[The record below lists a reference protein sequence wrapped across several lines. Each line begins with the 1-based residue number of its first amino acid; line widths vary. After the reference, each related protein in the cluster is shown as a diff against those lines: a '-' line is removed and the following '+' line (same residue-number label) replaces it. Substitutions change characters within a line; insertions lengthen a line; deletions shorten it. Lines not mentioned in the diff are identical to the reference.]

1 MRDEKTNNMISV
13 FKSFLS
19 KTSNISDNSYK
30 LIVLCLCTLAI
41 VYFSLA
47 QPLGVPRDYAPYI
60 ASFDSSRAAEWS
72 KVISSQHS
80 WEPGFMLVIFL
91 LAKAIPDNVYV
102 FLCIVLFASAF
113 KLALLYSLSSA
124 IGYALAMVLFFFKYF
139 PLQDF
144 NQLRGALAI
153 GFLMLVYYQWTMRGN
168 LWLAVVFSTCAVLFH
183 YLAAAVL
190 PFLFLAS
197 NPLVLRRLYA
207 FGFGIL
213 LFGLIATSEHYALP
227 YLAEAIPRL
236 RFYIGGDATP
246 AVSSFLSPVFYPEFF
261 LLAVSAF
268 FWKDCTDNMKR
279 VVALQMVG
287 FAIFYGFFEFGAI
300 GTRIREAFSVFWLF
314 YVADFSRV
322 TVHLKTAILVFVLMN
337 IALGS
342 YLFYFSDYL
351 KH

>member
-1 MRDEKTNNMISV
+1 MISA
-13 FKSFLS
+13 FKSFLP
-19 KTSNISDNSYK
+19 KTKNISDNSYK
-30 LIVLCLCTLAI
+30 LIVLCLCTIAI

-60 ASFDSSRAAEWS
+60 ASIDHARAVGWSQIFSS
-72 KVISSQHS
+72 KHS
-80 WEPGFMLVIFL
+80 WEPGFMLVIFM
-91 LAKAIPDNVYV
+91 LAKAIPDNIYV

-113 KLALLYSLSSA
+113 KLALLYGVSSA
-124 IGYALAMVLFFFKYF
+124 LGYSLAMVLFFFKFF

-144 NQLRGALAI
+144 NQLRGAIAI
-153 GFLMLVYYQWTMRGN
+153 GFLMFVYYQWTVKEK
-168 LWLAVVFSTCAVLFH
+168 LWSAVSLGICAVLFH

-190 PFLFLAS
+190 PFLFLAK
-197 NPLVLRRLYA
+197 NQLALRKLTV
-207 FGFGIL
+207 FGFGLL
-213 LFGLIATSEHYALP
+213 LFGLIAVSEHFALP
-227 YLAEAIPRL
+227 YLAEVIPRL
-236 RFYIGGDATP
+236 RFYISSGAQP
-246 AVSSFLSPVFYPEFF
+246 AVSSYLSPVFYPEFF

-322 TVHLKTAILVFVLMN
+322 TVHLKTAILVFVLLN